1 MKIKEIEWIMKNNN
15 KFFRKN
21 FIQIL
26 NLISFIMIFFC
37 VFIGILNLL
46 LNVFKNDLINLNIEN
61 LIIRNYLSIIFYLIV
76 IILGNF
82 CLKIKN
88 IFYFF
93 FYQIFY
99 LSLIIY
105 EYINNNENKIS
116 FFLIRIIYK
125 INNFLLIIGF
135 LLIILYEIAY
145 KFNLLEYTD
154 DNFNFNILFHDFYLK
169 TDMMKMA
176 YNNLMIK
183 IGIHK
188 ISKKLLFNKNDY
200 YFMNINNKEKINN
213 NENLKNNENNNNET
227 KFNEYSSTDYKSYNE
242 DEENE
247 NQPLNKI

>member
-15 KFFRKN
+15 KFFRKK

-37 VFIGILNLL
+37 VFIGILNIL
-46 LNVFKNDLINLNIEN
+46 LNIFKNDLISLNIEN
-61 LIIRNYLSIIFYLIV
+61 LIKRNYLSIIFYLIV
-76 IILGNF
+76 IILENF

-135 LLIILYEIAY
+135 LFIILYEIAY
-145 KFNLLEYTD
+145 KFNLFEFND
-154 DNFNFNILFHDFYLK
+154 ENFNFNNLFHDFYLK
-169 TDMMKMA
+169 TDMMKVA
-176 YNNLMIK
+176 YNNFMIK

-188 ISKKLLFNKNDY
+188 ISKKLLFNKDDY
-200 YFMNINNKEKINN
+200 YFMNINNNTKEKINN
-213 NENLKNNENNNNET
+213 NENIKNNENIINDI
-227 KFNEYSSTDYKSYNE
+227 KFNENYSTDYKSYNE

-247 NQPLNKI
+247 HQPLK